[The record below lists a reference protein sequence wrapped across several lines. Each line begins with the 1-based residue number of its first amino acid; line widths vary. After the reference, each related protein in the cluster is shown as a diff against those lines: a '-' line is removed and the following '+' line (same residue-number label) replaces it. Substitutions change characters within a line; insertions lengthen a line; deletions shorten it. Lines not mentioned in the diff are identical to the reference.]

1 MCFFGLDMDGS
12 QKCVSLA
19 SILTVGWNVLVWLG
33 FGCLA
38 GMFLFGLHLDAMLEW
53 GSLAWILTLRWNVVL
68 WIVF

>member
-1 MCFFGLDMDGS
+1 MCFFGLDMDA
-12 QKCVSLA
+12 SLECA
-19 SILTVGWNVLVWLG
+19 CLVCMLTVGWNVLVWLG

-53 GSLAWILTLRWNVVL
+53 GSLAWIWTLCLNVVL